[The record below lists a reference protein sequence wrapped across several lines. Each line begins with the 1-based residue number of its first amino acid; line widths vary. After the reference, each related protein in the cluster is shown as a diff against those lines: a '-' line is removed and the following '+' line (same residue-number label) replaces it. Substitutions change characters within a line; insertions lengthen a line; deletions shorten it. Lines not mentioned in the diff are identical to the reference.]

1 MVNEI
6 KKKKEKSKKRTG
18 QELVKYSTLM
28 GFVPFIVHPAQ
39 QQQLRPFD
47 TRVIAA
53 SNQRTGFGKEE
64 GASLLPRVRS
74 KPSRKLVHFLIST
87 FWGDFFLTYDD
98 KVCDG
103 VFLRMACLG

>member
-1 MVNEI
+1 
-6 KKKKEKSKKRTG
+6 
-18 QELVKYSTLM
+18 M
-28 GFVPFIVHPAQ
+28 GFVPFIVHPAR

-87 FWGDFFLTYDD
+87 FWGNFFLTYDD

-103 VFLRMACLG
+103 VFLRMACLGQGEKKSAMVVYIALSDQTGILGRWDQ

>member
-1 MVNEI
+1 
-6 KKKKEKSKKRTG
+6 
-18 QELVKYSTLM
+18 M

-53 SNQRTGFGKEE
+53 SNQRTSFGKEE

-74 KPSRKLVHFLIST
+74 KPTRKLVHFLILT
-87 FWGDFFLTYDD
+87 FWGDFFLQS
-98 KVCDG
+98 
-103 VFLRMACLG
+103 L